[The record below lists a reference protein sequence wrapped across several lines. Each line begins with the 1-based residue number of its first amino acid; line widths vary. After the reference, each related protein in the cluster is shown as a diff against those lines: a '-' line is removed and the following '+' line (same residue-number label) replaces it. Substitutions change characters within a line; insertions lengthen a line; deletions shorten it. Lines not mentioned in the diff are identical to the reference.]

1 MSQHSAHQTLR
12 LRLVQIVSQMD
23 VRHHHMMLDQ
33 IQFAQGLLP
42 LQIAGNQKR
51 FRRMVQ
57 ILLIKGEPVF
67 HLVAIAGDHLLA
79 VADKS
84 VHHPAVG
91 KTVVALRQ
99 RQRHIEVVQAD
110 HRLNAA
116 GDQFIYKLMV
126 EGDPLFIEFAISVR
140 AHPAPGDLK
149 TVAVHAQILHQI
161 EIFPITMIRVGR
173 HLPVG
178 GELRRLTD
186 IIHRHPLATLV
197 PRPLRL
203 HAGDG
208 ISP

>member
-1 MSQHSAHQTLR
+1 MQ
-12 LRLVQIVSQMD
+12 VIGQMD

-33 IQFAQGLLP
+33 IQLAQGLLP
-42 LQIAGNQKR
+42 LQVAGNQKR

-57 ILLIKGEPVF
+57 ILFIKGEPVF

-79 VADKS
+79 IANKG

-91 KTVVALRQ
+91 ESVVALRQ
-99 RQRHIEVVQAD
+99 RERHIEVVQAD
-110 HRLNAA
+110 HRLDAA
-116 GDQFIYKLMV
+116 GDQFINKLMV
-126 EGDPLFIEFAISVR
+126 EGDALFIKFAVSLR
-140 AHPAPGDLK
+140 THPAPGDLK

-161 EIFPITMIRVGR
+161 EIFPIAMIGVGR

-178 GELRRLTD
+178 SEFRRLPD
-186 IIHRHPLATLV
+186 IVHRHPLAALV

-208 ISP
+208 ITP